1 MFELVFIDRLSSK
14 VTYAIT
20 QVAVVRWVTQS
31 EVGMTMLDGRLA
43 RCSFKNRERL
53 EINRKDR

>member
-1 MFELVFIDRLSSK
+1 VFELVFVNRLDSK

-20 QVAVVRWVTQS
+20 GVAMVRWVTNS
-31 EVGMTMLDGRLA
+31 EVGMTMLDGSLA